1 MNSISSHSS
10 ASSSR
15 RKWAYK
21 FIFIPFTIILLI
33 SSSVFPSLAYDAY
46 CNFYYNGTVSEHQV
60 NENEMFRFTGSFDGL
75 EFGINNTDPAI
86 FEVGRHYTFDVV
98 FGIWFGNV
106 AVQDDLYAAAVNSLL
121 TNGYTEEWFAHY
133 VYGFDIGYYDSN
145 DVYHNFSSEN
155 YYAPQ
160 SETVVH
166 YAGQYYSD
174 LTDVL
179 PALSGSVNGTY
190 QDRLYIQVK
199 VHMDFD
205 CTSPV
210 NGISIMWQPYQFKP
224 EESGGAAIFHTAFD
238 VSNLV
243 SYDYTAIQGMNMI
256 ALDIKS
262 QIAGMESSLTSS
274 IQQLLEMQD
283 RYWNLLLGGYD
294 DSNYDFDM
302 GILYE
307 ILDMQNFTYD
317 DVHKIY
323 LSVNNIK
330 TYTNTIS
337 TNTTYIRNLLMGA
350 TTTFWDFLEG
360 NFDLLHDDL
369 VDIKEYLDQTDKS
382 SDINSTVNDSI
393 GSMMQVAN
401 PGDLS
406 LNNVS
411 VPELANEGSWNW
423 FSQTV
428 DLIDFTLPFLTLA
441 LAFGVFKA
449 VFS

>member
-1 MNSISSHSS
+1 MNSISSYSS

-15 RKWAYK
+15 RKWVYK
-21 FIFIPFTIILLI
+21 FIFIPFILFLLI
-33 SSSVFPSLAYDAY
+33 FSSIVPALAYDAY
-46 CNFYYNGTVSEHQV
+46 CNFYYNGTVSNHQV
-60 NENEMFRFTGSFDGL
+60 NENEMFRFTGTFDGL
-75 EFGINNTDPAI
+75 EFGIDNTDPPI

-106 AVQDDLYAAAVNSLL
+106 AVQDDLYAAAVNSLV
-121 TNGYTEEWFAHY
+121 TNGYTEEWFTHY
-133 VYGFDIGYYDSN
+133 VYGFDIGYFDGN
-145 DVYHNFSSEN
+145 DNYFNFSPEN

-179 PALSGSVNGTY
+179 PSLSGTVNGTY
-190 QDRLYIQVK
+190 QDRLYLQVK

-205 CTSPV
+205 CTAPLE
-210 NGISIMWQPYQFKP
+210 GISIMWSPYQFKP
-224 EESGGAAIFHTAFD
+224 EESGGAAIFHSAFD
-238 VSNLV
+238 ISNLI

-256 ALDIKS
+256 AHDIKA
-262 QIAGMESSLTSS
+262 QISGMESSLTSS
-274 IQQLLEMQD
+274 LQQLLDMQD
-283 RYWNLLLGGYD
+283 RYWNILIGEYEFSDLDNG
-294 DSNYDFDM
+294 M
-302 GILYE
+302 GVVYN
-307 ILDMQNFTYD
+307 ILDFQYQSLNQLT
-317 DVHKIY
+317 VINSNLRKI
-323 LSVNNIK
+323 N
-330 TYTNTIS
+330 TNVTTIS
-337 TNTTYIRNLLMGA
+337 TNSTYIRNLLMGA
-350 TTTFWDFLEG
+350 TTTFWDFLEA
-360 NFDLLHDDL
+360 NFDVLHEDL
-369 VDIKEYLDQTDKS
+369 VDIKNYLDQTDKS